1 MFEQTWRHVLAVALG
16 MAALS
21 APTAGRSQEMEA
33 VFAISTVT
41 LTTTAHFVAEDAGL
55 FAKEGIKPNTRVLVG
70 VASTNAVLAGSA
82 DFAYASGP
90 GFLRAAAQ
98 GQRMLAIATL
108 VDRPTVEFVMRKDVA
123 ERLAITDK
131 MSIPERAQKLKGLTI
146 GIQGVGSV
154 VHAWERYVVARGGLD
169 VENDVRIAP
178 MDPPAMLP
186 ALNNKA
192 IDGYA
197 TSLPFTTQ
205 AVLTGDAI
213 MFASAVTDAPELFP
227 LAYNVIYT
235 RAEVCRDKRELCVRV
250 GRAYAAAARMIQ
262 EQPEEVF
269 EKVLRKRF
277 DKMDPKLLAA
287 AWEITRRAHAKDVRI
302 TIQQLDNAQ
311 KLSADAKLLDPKD
324 TVKSYDG
331 LYTDAFVK

>member
-1 MFEQTWRHVLAVALG
+1 
-16 MAALS
+16 
-21 APTAGRSQEMEA
+21 
-33 VFAISTVT
+33 
-41 LTTTAHFVAEDAGL
+41 
-55 FAKEGIKPNTRVLVG
+55 
-70 VASTNAVLAGSA
+70 
-82 DFAYASGP
+82 
-90 GFLRAAAQ
+90 
-98 GQRMLAIATL
+98 
-108 VDRPTVEFVMRKDVA
+108 VMRKDVA